1 MQWDRDV
8 SYPPNACA
16 SPPCYKIR
24 VTVDAGFRASFPGW
38 PQPVH
43 LGDVIANEVVLDVY
57 NNNSVLFGAGSIQVY
72 NTSNVLVDTDGTIA
86 LPVVVTQIVPSVDT
100 LYVQARSI
108 SSSRSLSSRSR

>member
-1 MQWDRDV
+1 
-8 SYPPNACA
+8 
-16 SPPCYKIR
+16 
-24 VTVDAGFRASFPGW
+24 VTFQGGFRASFPGW

-86 LPVVVTQIVPSVDT
+86 LPVVVVELLPLVDV
-100 LYVQARSI
+100 LYVRGQVDLVVPVAQFP
-108 SSSRSLSSRSR
+108 LTVT

>member
-1 MQWDRDV
+1 M
-8 SYPPNACA
+8 
-16 SPPCYKIR
+16 
-24 VTVDAGFRASFPGW
+24 TFEGGFRASFPGW

-43 LGDVIANEVVLDVY
+43 VGDVIADEVVLDVY

-86 LPVVVTQIVPSVDT
+86 LPVVVDQIVPSWT
-100 LYVQARSI
+100 RSMYEAMSI